1 MTDTVIF
8 SSFTPLNADKSNPD
22 PHFPREPF
30 SMLDFRLYH
39 DLRLQSPR
47 ILCQQWLACSTPYTP
62 SILVGLFLSLL
73 AIFSSSLVE
82 QKSSKH
88 CGNLIDPRS
97 LLELFPHRI
106 RISNSNILDWV
117 VKKSPDICKKSI
129 RKDGD

>member
-1 MTDTVIF
+1 MGKSRRLRYVGLFFKNEMTDTVIF

-47 ILCQQWLACSTPYTP
+47 ILCQQWLAFPRP
-62 SILVGLFLSLL
+62 LSILVGSRLLLLSLL
-73 AIFSSSLVE
+73 AIFSSRRRAKKL
-82 QKSSKH
+82 KLH

-97 LLELFPHRI
+97 SRTFSA
-106 RISNSNILDWV
+106 SNQNFKFQHS
-117 VKKSPDICKKSI
+117 
-129 RKDGD
+129 